1 MNCFSGNSSKKS
13 CSNLYPPN
21 LCLEELGPS
30 QSVPSII
37 GPTGPTGPIGPTGA
51 TGPVGPTGATGATGA
66 TGPAGT
72 PGISSTAFFTAPSVT
87 NAQPALI
94 MENSFPV
101 GEIDITLDSGNSV
114 NIAPGTY
121 LMRFGSTVTSAN
133 GTPPTISIMVNNI
146 VESGT
151 IRTGV
156 AYGSASLT
164 GDALLT
170 IPTQSVLSFEVTAA
184 PELTYDESFLIISK
198 IG

>member
-1 MNCFSGNSSKKS
+1 MNCFSRKPSNKP

-21 LCLEELGPS
+21 LCFEQLCPG
-30 QSVPSII
+30 QCTTSIGQI
-37 GPTGPTGPIGPTGA
+37 GPTGPTGPTGATGATGA
-51 TGPVGPTGATGATGA
+51 TGPTGPTGA

-72 PGISSTAFFTAPSVT
+72 PGISSTAFFTASSAT
-87 NAQPALI
+87 NVEPTLI
-94 MENSFPV
+94 MENSFPTS
-101 GEIDITLDSGNSV
+101 ETNITLAGENNI

-121 LMRFGSTVTSAN
+121 LMRFGSTVTSTN
-133 GTPPTISIMVNNI
+133 GTLPTISILVNNV

-156 AYGSASLT
+156 AYGSASLN

-170 IPTQSVLSFEVTAA
+170 IPTQSILSFEVTIS
-184 PELTYDESFLIISK
+184 PDLTYDENFLIVSK